1 MSELSLLPDIKVAVC
16 SVTNHLSLAVSREG
30 EVIAE
35 LSLVREMIDDLVMLL
50 EELLAK
56 INLQLSDVDEWVV
69 LQGPGSYAGIRTG
82 LATVKTL
89 ALLANAKVKGLNTL
103 EVLAYGAR
111 WYDGLIV
118 VAMEA
123 RKDELNFALFGGG
136 KTWNTILSHETIK
149 KTQLTAKLLETIGDY
164 IIVGDWRD
172 VPDSLKP
179 RFSIMHPHA
188 REALS
193 LAATQPTIEL
203 KRLNPIYA
211 YPVNVTKP
219 KKKA

>member
-1 MSELSLLPDIKVAVC
+1 MSEPSPSSDIKVAIC

-35 LSLVREMIDDLVMLL
+35 MSLVRDIIDDLVLLL

-56 INLQLSDVDEWVV
+56 VTLQLSDVKEWVV

-89 ALLANAKVKGLNTL
+89 ALLSNASVKGLNTL

-111 WYDGLIV
+111 WYEGLIV

-136 KTWNTILSHETIK
+136 KIWNPVLSHETIK
-149 KTQLTAKLLETIGDY
+149 KTQLTKKLLETIGDF
-164 IIVGDWRD
+164 IVVGDWRE
-172 VPDSLKP
+172 VPDSLTS
-179 RFSIMHPHA
+179 RFSVMHPHA
-188 REALS
+188 SVALE
-193 LAATQPTIEL
+193 LAATKPVVEL

-211 YPVNVTKP
+211 YPVNVTMP
-219 KKKA
+219 KKKV